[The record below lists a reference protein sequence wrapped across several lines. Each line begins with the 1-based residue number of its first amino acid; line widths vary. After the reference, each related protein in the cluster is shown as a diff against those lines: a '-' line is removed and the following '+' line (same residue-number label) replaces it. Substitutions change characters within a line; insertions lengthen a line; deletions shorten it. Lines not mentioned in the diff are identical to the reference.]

1 MNEITRPGIGAAS
14 LPFAMPQTPF
24 SSALEEDEAFGSSS
38 DVPDGLD
45 DAEEQAVRSVEVG
58 LRWPDE
64 GPVFTRSSLDAL
76 FVWAYRLGASDVR
89 IQTNRPVFVQL
100 HGRLC
105 PATSRG
111 LTDMEVEEAVNRL
124 YSADGAARL
133 KGGEDFDV
141 SYELLP
147 DRRTRMRFRVNATAI
162 LTRGDDGA
170 AIVARTLP
178 SKAPA
183 LAELGIEPAILAA
196 YRLRDGIVI
205 VAGGTGNGK
214 STLLAAMT
222 RAMLEDPESNR
233 AILEYSAPI
242 EFVFDDIHG
251 ASATIEQS
259 EVPRHLPSFPAGIRN
274 AMRRAPSAIIVGECR
289 DAETITA
296 AVDAAITQHAV
307 YTTIHASRIADTLQ
321 RVVSLCP
328 DGKRRALTVSFAQS
342 LRLIVN
348 QRLVP
353 SADGK
358 RTAIREFLVFDD
370 KLRRRFLDTDPD
382 RWPALAQDTVE
393 EGVHGQSFGIAIRRA
408 LAEGRM
414 TESEAHVR
422 LKELGY
428 DG

>member
-1 MNEITRPGIGAAS
+1 MNEVALVGGRLPADEQLMSVGNTGTFDPLAEADAPVAPVAATS
-14 LPFAMPQTPF
+14 PL
-24 SSALEEDEAFGSSS
+24 GSN
-38 DVPDGLD
+38 
-45 DAEEQAVRSVEVG
+45 A
-58 LRWPDE
+58 WPDE
-64 GPVFTRSSLDAL
+64 TPVFTRTSLDSL
-76 FVWAYRLGASDVR
+76 LIWAFRLGASDIR
-89 IQTNRPVFVQL
+89 IATNRRVFIQF
-100 HGRLC
+100 HGRLL
-105 PATSRG
+105 PVTTRG

-147 DRRTRMRFRVNATAI
+147 DRRSRMRFRVNATAI
-162 LTRGDDGA
+162 LSRGDDGA

-178 SKAPA
+178 SSAPS
-183 LAELGIEPAILAA
+183 LASLKVEPAILAA
-196 YRLRDGIVI
+196 YLPRDGIVI

-222 RAMLEDPESNR
+222 RSMLEDPTSHR
-233 AILEYSAPI
+233 AILEFSSPI
-242 EFVFDDIHG
+242 EFVFDDVQG
-251 ASATIEQS
+251 SSAVLEAS
-259 EVPRHLPSFPAGIRN
+259 EVPRHLPTFAAGIRN
-274 AMRRAPSAIIVGECR
+274 AMRRAPSVIIVGECR
-289 DAETITA
+289 DDETITA

-307 YTTIHASRIADTLQ
+307 YTTIHASRLADTLQ

-353 SADGK
+353 STDGK
-358 RTAIREFLVFDD
+358 RTPIREFLVFDE
-370 KLRRRFLDTDPD
+370 KLRRRFLDADPE

-393 EGVHGQSFGIAIRRA
+393 EGIHGQSFGVAIKRA
-408 LAEGRM
+408 RDEGRI
-414 TESEAHVR
+414 TPDEAHAR

-428 DG
+428 AD

>member
-1 MNEITRPGIGAAS
+1 M
-14 LPFAMPQTPF
+14 
-24 SSALEEDEAFGSSS
+24 
-38 DVPDGLD
+38 
-45 DAEEQAVRSVEVG
+45 
-58 LRWPDE
+58 
-64 GPVFTRSSLDAL
+64 FTRSSLDAL
-76 FVWAYRLGASDVR
+76 FIWAYRLGASDLR
-89 IQTNRPVFVQL
+89 LQTNRPVFVQL
-100 HGRLC
+100 HGKLWRV
-105 PATSRG
+105 TSRT
-111 LTDMEVEEAVNRL
+111 LTDMEIEESVNRL

-162 LTRGDDGA
+162 LSRGDDGA

-183 LAELGIEPAILAA
+183 LADLGIEPAILGA
-196 YRLRDGIVI
+196 YRPRDGIVI

-222 RAMLEDPESNR
+222 RAMLEDPHSNR

-242 EFVFDDIHG
+242 EFVFDEIDG

-274 AMRRAPSAIIVGECR
+274 AMRRAPSSIIVGECR
-289 DAETITA
+289 DEETITA

-358 RTAIREFLVFDD
+358 RTPIREFLVFDD

-382 RWPALAQDTVE
+382 RWPALAQDMVE
-393 EGVHGQSFGIAIRRA
+393 EGVHGQSFAVAIRRA

-414 TESEAHVR
+414 AESEAHIR
-422 LKELGY
+422 LRELGY